1 MIDLHELTI
10 ICVGDG
16 MAWSI
21 DAGCQ
26 KLVGGERKISG
37 SHNLCG
43 GSLGSNFCTREIKK
57 LHCAKNRKSLRKP
70 QVRRTAKMRLQPV
83 SKLGFIL
90 RKIGYYLI
98 QKDSLFWVV
107 RRKKAEQNISPP
119 AK

>member
-16 MAWSI
+16 MARSI

-43 GSLGSNFCTREIKK
+43 GSLGPNFCTCEIKK
-57 LHCAKNRKSLRKP
+57 FHCAKKK
-70 QVRRTAKMRLQPV
+70 
-83 SKLGFIL
+83 
-90 RKIGYYLI
+90 KIFA
-98 QKDSLFWVV
+98 QASS
-107 RRKKAEQNISPP
+107 AQNS
-119 AK
+119 

>member
-1 MIDLHELTI
+1 MRVAKSWWEGKGKSLEAIT
-10 ICVGDG
+10 CVAARLGRIF
-16 MAWSI
+16 AP
-21 DAGCQ
+21 ARLKNFTAQ
-26 KLVGGERKISG
+26 KK
-37 SHNLCG
+37 
-43 GSLGSNFCTREIKK
+43 
-57 LHCAKNRKSLRKP
+57 RKSLRKP
-70 QVRRTAKMRLQPV
+70 QVRRTVKMRLQAV

>member
-26 KLVGGERKISG
+26 KRVRERKISG
-37 SHNLCG
+37 SHSLFG

-57 LHCAKNRKSLRKP
+57 LHCAKNRKSLRKT
-70 QVRRTAKMRLQPV
+70 QVRRTAKMRLQAV

-98 QKDSLFWVV
+98 QKDPLFLGSAQ
-107 RRKKAEQNISPP
+107 KKS
-119 AK
+119 